1 MAPWRRSGRN
11 VTADNFFTSIPLAED
26 LLKDGLTHVGTIRS
40 NKPHIPDAMKAN
52 STRQVNSSL
61 FGFND
66 QATLVSYVP
75 KEKQAVLALSTM
87 HHDDQVDGDA
97 QKPEIILYY
106 NSTKS
111 GVDYLDHLATMYTCR
126 RKVNRWPVALFGNV
140 VDVGAVAAFIIWM
153 GNFPQWKIS
162 EGKRRRR
169 LFLSELA
176 NQLVMPHIRRRA
188 LTPTLQAPIS
198 KLKLLQVQERERDV
212 TSALV
217 ASTRRF
223 DWHAIGASSLYVH
236 LTVFN
241 KCCATIA
248 SRSSHKIFHALFG
261 YLVSE

>member
-1 MAPWRRSGRN
+1 
-11 VTADNFFTSIPLAED
+11 
-26 LLKDGLTHVGTIRS
+26 
-40 NKPHIPDAMKAN
+40 
-52 STRQVNSSL
+52 
-61 FGFND
+61 
-66 QATLVSYVP
+66 
-75 KEKQAVLALSTM
+75 M
-87 HHDDQVDGDA
+87 HNDDQVDGDA

-111 GVDYLDHLATMYTCR
+111 GVDNLDHLATMYTSR

-198 KLKLLQVQERERDV
+198 NAMKMVGVDLPPPVQQAQAL
-212 TSALV
+212 TSAGK
-217 ASTRRF
+217 RKRC
-223 DWHAIGASSLYVH
+223 H
-236 LTVFN
+236 LCPRGIDKKVRLACDRC
-241 KCCATIA
+241 KQPVCPSHSVQQLA
-248 SRSSHKIFHALFG
+248 SRSSPRYYMHCLVISCQNENETVSFYVRVLSLFIMLSRISNNFHYFVNFAAIIRCFCC
-261 YLVSE
+261 

>member
-1 MAPWRRSGRN
+1 MVRFTWEGNLASKEKLGRERVVKQLVAPWRRSGRN
-11 VTADNFFTSIPLAED
+11 VTADNFVTSIPLAED
-26 LLKDGLTHVGTIRS
+26 LLKHGLTYVGTIRS

-75 KEKQAVLALSTM
+75 KEKQDVLALSTM

-97 QKPEIILYY
+97 QKPEIILY
-106 NSTKS
+106 STKS
-111 GVDYLDHLATMYTCR
+111 GVDNLDHLATMYTSR

-140 VDVGAVAAFIIWM
+140 VDVGAVAAFIIWI

-176 NQLVMPHIRRRA
+176 NQLVMPHLRRRA
-188 LTPTLQAPIS
+188 LTPTLQAPIRNAM
-198 KLKLLQVQERERDV
+198 KMVGVDLPPPVQQAQAL
-212 TSALV
+212 TSAGK
-217 ASTRRF
+217 RKRC
-223 DWHAIGASSLYVH
+223 H
-236 LTVFN
+236 LCPCGIDKKV
-241 KCCATIA
+241 
-248 SRSSHKIFHALFG
+248 
-261 YLVSE
+261 